1 MIRILTSLVAVLT
14 ITSVQAQTS
23 VHEVP
28 KLVIGITIDQLRGDY
43 LELFQGSFSERGF
56 KRLLNEGLV
65 YQNIKFDFPNLDD
78 ASAIATIYTGASP
91 FYHGIVGNKK
101 YIVAKKQ
108 EVSTFT
114 DEAFLGNYTQAQKN
128 AAAMG

>member
-65 YQNIKFDFPNLDD
+65 YQNIKFDYFNIWK
-78 ASAIATIYTGASP
+78 A
-91 FYHGIVGNKK
+91 
-101 YIVAKKQ
+101 
-108 EVSTFT
+108 
-114 DEAFLGNYTQAQKN
+114 
-128 AAAMG
+128 